1 MPWSLSQYNLY
12 RKCPAAYDFRHNK
25 KIPDPA
31 GPAAQRG
38 TNVHAQLEYYLATGE
53 WSGGIRQY
61 TKDKAEQ
68 MRKEKYLP
76 ELKLA
81 LNDEWEVVDWKDP
94 NAWVRGVIDA
104 IKIGPT
110 TYMAEWKTG
119 KVYDDHVSQR
129 TLYLCM
135 ILSAYDDIEHGV
147 IETIYADQDHAQST
161 ELAREKLV
169 HEQQYWLENVS
180 PMLRDTFFSPRT
192 GGHCNWCAYSK
203 RKGGP
208 CLVA

>member
-1 MPWSLSQYNLY
+1 MPWSLSQYSLY
-12 RKCPAAYDFRHNK
+12 KKCPSAYDFRHNK

-61 TKDKAEQ
+61 TKDKAEL
-68 MRKEKYLP
+68 MRKEGYKA

-81 LNDEWEVVDWKDP
+81 LNDKWEPVDWKSEQ
-94 NAWVRGVIDA
+94 AWVRGVIDA
-104 IKIGPT
+104 VKFGPIIR
-110 TYMAEWKTG
+110 MGEWKTG
-119 KVYDDHVSQR
+119 KVWDDHEAQR
-129 TLYLCM
+129 RLYLCM
-135 ILSAYDDIEHGV
+135 VLSAHTEAEAAEID
-147 IETIYADQDHAQST
+147 TIYADQDHAQGSALIRKDLP
-161 ELAREKLV
+161 EA
-169 HEQQYWLENVS
+169 QQYWLENVT
-180 PMLRDTFFSPRT
+180 PMLQDTFFSPRP

-208 CLVA
+208 CSVA